1 MLLKLFK
8 GTGLAVT
15 LLIFVTAA
23 GLWIGPVLHPELPLY
38 YTGVNTM
45 PLFKILMDFI
55 GNSAIAGVLF
65 SFGLIILMAVLLVI
79 FNTTGFFIT
88 ERTFLPAAIYVM
100 LSALFPDCQ
109 TLNPALIASVF
120 LLIALMRIMDAYR
133 KNGTAYNFFDAAL
146 FISIGSL
153 FYVNLI
159 WMGLLVF
166 LGIALLRTT
175 NLKEVVITIIGL
187 VTPYLLLYGIY
198 YVIGKELKLLNSL
211 LISNLFGES
220 GTFYL
225 SRFIVVTLIV
235 TGLNVLISLFH
246 LFSVFNG
253 KKIKSRKTF
262 SLLIWIFILA
272 AVSYIVLPSVSD
284 EIIYII
290 AIPVSY
296 LISHYCIF
304 MKRKV
309 IPEIF
314 FTAILALIIMVQIM
328 YYR

>member
-15 LLIFVTAA
+15 ILIFVTAS
-23 GLWIGPVLHPELPLY
+23 GLWIGPVLHPVLPLY
-38 YTGVNTM
+38 YPGLNSM
-45 PLFKILMDFI
+45 PLFTLLKDFI
-55 GNSAIAGVLF
+55 GNSALAGVLF
-65 SFGLIILMAVLLVI
+65 SFSLIMLMAVLLVS
-79 FNTTGFFIT
+79 FNTKGFFIT

-109 TLNPALIASVF
+109 TLNPAIIASVF

-133 KNGTAYNFFDAAL
+133 KNGIAYNFFDAAL
-146 FISIGSL
+146 LISIGSL
-153 FYVNLI
+153 FYIDLV

-175 NLKEVVITIIGL
+175 NLKELIISIIGL
-187 VTPYLLLYGIY
+187 VTPYLILYGIY
-198 YVIGKELKLLNSL
+198 YVVGKDLKSLTSL
-211 LISNLFGES
+211 LLSNLFGES
-220 GTFYL
+220 GGFYM
-225 SRFIVVTLIV
+225 SRMIVVTMLVI
-235 TGLNVLISLFH
+235 GLNILIALIQ
-246 LFSVFNG
+246 LFSIFNA

-262 SLLIWIFILA
+262 SLLIWIFLLGSL
-272 AVSYIVLPSVSD
+272 SYILIPSVSD

-290 AIPVSY
+290 AIPLSY
-296 LISHYCIF
+296 LISHYYIF
-304 MKRKV
+304 MKRKL

-314 FTAILALIIMVQIM
+314 FTTILVLIVLVQIL